1 MDLDA
6 RTLTVRRALQRYD
19 GEYRLVEPKT
29 ARSRRTVGLP
39 AQIVETLR
47 RHKTRQLEDRL
58 RAGPAWGGDKWGL
71 VFCRE
76 DGEPLSS
83 AVVTHRFQETL
94 RAAGLPRQ
102 RFHDL
107 RHAAASFMLAES
119 VPLRVVMEVLGH
131 SEIGT
136 TANIYG
142 HIMPELA
149 RDAGAGS

>member
-1 MDLDA
+1 M
-6 RTLTVRRALQRYD
+6 
-19 GEYRLVEPKT
+19 EPKT

-47 RHKTRQLEDRL
+47 RHKTRQPEDRL

-83 AVVTHRFQETL
+83 AVVTHRFQATL

-107 RHAAASFMLAES
+107 RHAAASFMLAEG

-149 RDAGAGS
+149 RDATERVGALLWAAPTAAAGAGS